1 MITYRIAS
9 EKVPVQAF
17 EISVIETGLRR
28 LAKLLENTPG
38 VSNVTVRRPF
48 SSSRALINF
57 AYKNTDFIVCE
68 PFGDSSRYWIG
79 PVAMEGESEVD
90 LSCIEQVFAHA
101 PANIIRSL
109 AAKLFT

>member
-17 EISVIETGLRR
+17 EVSVIETGIRR
-28 LAKLLENTPG
+28 LAKLLKNTPG
-38 VSNVTVRRPF
+38 VSNVTIRRPF
-48 SSSRALINF
+48 SSSRELISF

-79 PVAMEGESEVD
+79 PVAMDGKSEVD
-90 LSCIEQVFAHA
+90 LSCIEQVFAHT
-101 PANIIRSL
+101 PVSIIRSL
-109 AAKLFT
+109 AAKIFT